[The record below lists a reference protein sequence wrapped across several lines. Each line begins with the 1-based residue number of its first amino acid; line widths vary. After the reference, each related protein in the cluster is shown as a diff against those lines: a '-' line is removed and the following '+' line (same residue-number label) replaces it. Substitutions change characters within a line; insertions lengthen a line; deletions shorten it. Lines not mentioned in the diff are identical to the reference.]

1 MDADAALSELTG
13 PGGAT
18 AQTAAS
24 NFERAAGRTM
34 GNLQKIR
41 YTHQAMIDLI
51 IQHPELSQNQI
62 AAQFGYTSSW
72 LSNIMASDAFQEAL
86 AARREEVVDP
96 ILRATLQERTK
107 ALYLQSLAVL
117 QAKLDSPT
125 VSDKVALA
133 AAELG
138 AKSLGLGGHAP
149 QAPVQPAG
157 QRLAILAENLV
168 FLQGKI
174 SKGETY
180 EGQSAE
186 VQSPAAAG

>member
-1 MDADAALSELTG
+1 MDADQALRELQG
-13 PGGAT
+13 SRET
-18 AQTAAS
+18 AQQNAAS
-24 NFERAAGRTM
+24 FERAATGGTM
-34 GNLQKIR
+34 GNLQKVR
-41 YTHQAMIDLI
+41 YTHKAMIDLI
-51 IQHPELSQNQI
+51 IAHPELSQNQI

-138 AKSLGLGGHAP
+138 AKAMGLGGHAA

-180 EGQSAE
+180 EGQSSE